1 MIANGVM
8 ERHML
13 HSPLNYTGG
22 KERILP
28 FLLDLFPK
36 DIDCFYDMFC
46 GGLNVSLNVESK
58 SVVANDINTRLM
70 GIFRAVAEYDDFES
84 LNERIHVIIRANRLH
99 SDDGVASLIDG
110 VDVNQRTVSAEG
122 YASLRDSYNTTG
134 DPVEL
139 LVLLFYSF
147 SNQMRFNREFKFN
160 MPIGKSCYNF
170 KNMMEL
176 REVHRTIRERGFRF
190 TSGSFTDFD
199 VSQFNKGDFVYCDPP
214 YLITTATYNE
224 SNNDESGWNDDDER
238 RLYAFLDSV
247 NDAGVKF
254 GLSNAVQTNG
264 RTNKILND
272 WMGKYS
278 VFHPDI
284 RYSNANYHR
293 KNKDGD
299 TTVEVYVTNDMSA
312 VDNRLKQIVLF

>member
-1 MIANGVM
+1 M
-8 ERHML
+8 

-36 DIDCFYDMFC
+36 DIGCFYDMFC

-70 GIFRAVAEYDDFES
+70 GIFRAVASYEDFES
-84 LNERIHVIIRANRLH
+84 LNDRIHGIIRANRLH
-99 SDDGVASLIDG
+99 SDDGLDSLIDG
-110 VDVNQRTVSAEG
+110 IDVSAGTVNAEG
-122 YASLRDSYNTTG
+122 YASLRDSYNATN

-147 SNQMRFNREFKFN
+147 SNQMRFNRQFKFN
-160 MPIGKSCYNF
+160 MPVGKSCYNF
-170 KNMMEL
+170 KNMTEL
-176 REVHRTIRERGFRF
+176 KEMHRTIRERGFRF

-199 VSQFNKGDFVYCDPP
+199 ASQFSKGDFVYCDPP

-224 SNNDESGWNDDDER
+224 SNNDESGWDDDDER

-247 NDAGVKF
+247 NDAGVRF

-264 RTNKILND
+264 RINTILND

-293 KNKDGD
+293 KNKGGD
-299 TTVEVYVTNDMSA
+299 TTIEVYVTNDRSA
-312 VDNRLKQIVLF
+312 VDNRLKQVALF

>member
-1 MIANGVM
+1 M
-8 ERHML
+8 ERHIL

-36 DIDCFYDMFC
+36 DIECFYDMFC
-46 GGLNVSLNVESK
+46 GGLNVSLNVKSK

-84 LNERIHVIIRANRLH
+84 LNGRIHGIIRANRIH
-99 SDDGVASLIDG
+99 SDDGATSLIDG
-110 VDVNQRTVSAEG
+110 VSVSAGTVSAEG

-134 DPVEL
+134 DPIEL

-147 SNQMRFNREFKFN
+147 SNQMRFNRQFKFN
-160 MPIGKSCYNF
+160 MPVGKSCYNF
-170 KNMMEL
+170 KNMTEL
-176 REVHRTIRERGFRF
+176 REMHRTIRERGFRF

-199 VSQFNKGDFVYCDPP
+199 ASQFSKGDFVYCDPP

-224 SNNDESGWNDDDER
+224 SNNDESGWDEDDEK
-238 RLYAFLDSV
+238 RLYAFLDSI
-247 NDAGVKF
+247 NDAGVRF

-264 RTNKILND
+264 RINTTLND

-278 VFHPDI
+278 VFYPDI
-284 RYSNANYHR
+284 RYSNASYHR
-293 KNKDGD
+293 RNKGGD
-299 TTVEVYVTNDMSA
+299 TTVEVYVTNDRSA
-312 VDNRLKQIVLF
+312 VDSRLKQVVLF

>member
-1 MIANGVM
+1 M
-8 ERHML
+8 ERHIL

-36 DIDCFYDMFC
+36 DIVCFYDMFC

-70 GIFRAVAEYDDFES
+70 GIFRAVAAYDDFES
-84 LNERIHVIIRANRLH
+84 LNDRIHGIIRANRLH
-99 SDDGVASLIDG
+99 SDDGTASLIDG
-110 VDVNQRTVSAEG
+110 IDVSAGTVNAEG
-122 YASLRDSYNTTG
+122 YASLRDSYNATS

-147 SNQMRFNREFKFN
+147 SNQMRFNRQFKFN

-170 KNMMEL
+170 KNMTEL
-176 REVHRTIRERGFRF
+176 KEMHRTIRERGFRF
-190 TSGSFTDFD
+190 TSGSFKDFD

-238 RLYAFLDSV
+238 SLYAFLDSV
-247 NDAGVKF
+247 NDAGVRF

-264 RTNKILND
+264 RTNTILND

-293 KNKDGD
+293 KNKGGD
-299 TTVEVYVTNDMSA
+299 TTIEVYVTNDKSA
-312 VDNRLKQIVLF
+312 ADNRLKQAVLF

>member
-1 MIANGVM
+1 M
-8 ERHML
+8 ERHIL

-36 DIDCFYDMFC
+36 DIECFYDMFC

-84 LNERIHVIIRANRLH
+84 LNGRIHGIIRANRLH
-99 SDDGVASLIDG
+99 SDDGATSLIDG
-110 VDVNQRTVSAEG
+110 INVSAGTVSAEG

-134 DPVEL
+134 DPIEL

-147 SNQMRFNREFKFN
+147 SNQMRFNRQFKFN
-160 MPIGKSCYNF
+160 MPVGKSCYNF
-170 KNMMEL
+170 KNMTEL
-176 REVHRTIRERGFRF
+176 REMHRTIRERGFRF

-199 VSQFNKGDFVYCDPP
+199 ASQFSKGDFVYCDPP

-224 SNNDESGWNDDDER
+224 SNNDESGWDDDDEK
-238 RLYAFLDSV
+238 RLYAFLDSID
-247 NDAGVKF
+247 DAGVRF

-264 RTNKILND
+264 RINTILND

-278 VFHPDI
+278 VFYPDI
-284 RYSNANYHR
+284 RYSNASYHR
-293 KNKDGD
+293 RNKGGD
-299 TTVEVYVTNDMSA
+299 TTVEVYVTNDRSA
-312 VDNRLKQIVLF
+312 VDSRLKQAVLF

>member
-1 MIANGVM
+1 M
-8 ERHML
+8 

-36 DIDCFYDMFC
+36 DIGCFYDMFC

-70 GIFRAVAEYDDFES
+70 GIFRAVAAYDDFES
-84 LNERIHVIIRANRLH
+84 LNDRIHGIIRANRLH
-99 SDDGVASLIDG
+99 SDDGSASLIDG
-110 VDVNQRTVSAEG
+110 IDVSAGTVNAEG
-122 YASLRDSYNTTG
+122 YASLRDSYNATS

-147 SNQMRFNREFKFN
+147 SNQMRFNRQFKFN

-170 KNMMEL
+170 KNMTEL
-176 REVHRTIRERGFRF
+176 KEMHRTIRERGFRF

-199 VSQFNKGDFVYCDPP
+199 ASQFSKGDFVYCDPP

-247 NDAGVKF
+247 NDAGVRF

-264 RTNKILND
+264 RINAILNG

-278 VFHPDI
+278 VFYPDI
-284 RYSNANYHR
+284 RYSNASYHR
-293 KNKDGD
+293 RNKGGD
-299 TTVEVYVTNDMSA
+299 TTVEVYVTNDRSA
-312 VDNRLKQIVLF
+312 VDSRLKQVVLF

>member
-1 MIANGVM
+1 M
-8 ERHML
+8 ERQIL

-36 DIDCFYDMFC
+36 DIGCFYDMFC

-70 GIFRAVAEYDDFES
+70 GIFRAVAGYDDFES
-84 LNERIHVIIRANRLH
+84 LNDRIHGIIRANRLH
-99 SDDGVASLIDG
+99 SDDGLDSLIDG
-110 VDVNQRTVSAEG
+110 IDVSAGTVNAEG
-122 YASLRDSYNTTG
+122 YASLRDSYNATN

-147 SNQMRFNREFKFN
+147 SNQMRFNRQFKFN
-160 MPIGKSCYNF
+160 MPVGKSCYNF
-170 KNMMEL
+170 KNMTEL
-176 REVHRTIRERGFRF
+176 KEMHRTIRERGFRF

-199 VSQFNKGDFVYCDPP
+199 ASQFSKGDFVYCDPP

-224 SNNDESGWNDDDER
+224 SNNDESGWDDDDER

-247 NDAGVKF
+247 NDAGVRF

-264 RTNKILND
+264 RINTILND

-293 KNKDGD
+293 KNKGCD
-299 TTVEVYVTNDMSA
+299 TTIEVYVTNDRSA
-312 VDNRLKQIVLF
+312 VDNRLKQVALF

>member
-1 MIANGVM
+1 M
-8 ERHML
+8 ERHIL

-36 DIDCFYDMFC
+36 DIECFYDMFC

-84 LNERIHVIIRANRLH
+84 LNGRIHGIIRASRLH
-99 SDDGVASLIDG
+99 SDDGATSLIDG
-110 VDVNQRTVSAEG
+110 INVSAGTVSAEG

-134 DPVEL
+134 DPIEL

-147 SNQMRFNREFKFN
+147 SNQMRFNRQFKFN
-160 MPIGKSCYNF
+160 MPVGKSCYNF
-170 KNMMEL
+170 KNMTEL
-176 REVHRTIRERGFRF
+176 REMHRTIRERGFRF

-199 VSQFNKGDFVYCDPP
+199 ASQFSKGDFVYCDPP

-224 SNNDESGWNDDDER
+224 SNNDESGWDEDDEK
-238 RLYAFLDSV
+238 RLYAFLDSID
-247 NDAGVKF
+247 DAGVRF

-264 RTNKILND
+264 RINTALND

-278 VFHPDI
+278 VFYPDI
-284 RYSNANYHR
+284 RYSNASYHR
-293 KNKDGD
+293 RNKGGD
-299 TTVEVYVTNDMSA
+299 TTVEVYVTNDRSA
-312 VDNRLKQIVLF
+312 VDSRLKQAVLF

>member
-1 MIANGVM
+1 M
-8 ERHML
+8 ERQIL

-36 DIDCFYDMFC
+36 DIGCFYDMFC

-70 GIFRAVAEYDDFES
+70 GIFRAVAAYDDFES
-84 LNERIHVIIRANRLH
+84 LNDRIHGIIRANRLH
-99 SDDGVASLIDG
+99 SDDGSASLIDG
-110 VDVNQRTVSAEG
+110 IDVSAGTVNAEG
-122 YASLRDSYNTTG
+122 YASLRDSYNATS

-147 SNQMRFNREFKFN
+147 SNQMRFNRQFKFN
-160 MPIGKSCYNF
+160 MPVGKSCYNF
-170 KNMMEL
+170 KNMTEL
-176 REVHRTIRERGFRF
+176 KEMHRTIRERGFRF
-190 TSGSFTDFD
+190 TSGSFKDFD

-224 SNNDESGWNDDDER
+224 SNNDESGWDDDDER

-247 NDAGVKF
+247 NDAGVRF

-264 RTNKILND
+264 RINKILND

-293 KNKDGD
+293 KNKGGD
-299 TTVEVYVTNDMSA
+299 TTIEVYVTNDRSA
-312 VDNRLKQIVLF
+312 VDNRLKQAVLF

>member
-1 MIANGVM
+1 M
-8 ERHML
+8 ERQIL

-36 DIDCFYDMFC
+36 DIGCFYDMFC

-70 GIFRAVAEYDDFES
+70 GIFRAVASYDDFES
-84 LNERIHVIIRANRLH
+84 LNDRIHGIIRANRLH
-99 SDDGVASLIDG
+99 SDDGSASLIDG
-110 VDVNQRTVSAEG
+110 IDVSAGTVNAEG
-122 YASLRDSYNTTG
+122 YASLRDSYNATS

-147 SNQMRFNREFKFN
+147 SNQMRFNRQFKFN
-160 MPIGKSCYNF
+160 MPVGKSCYNF
-170 KNMMEL
+170 KNMTEL
-176 REVHRTIRERGFRF
+176 KEMHRTIRERGFRF

-247 NDAGVKF
+247 NDAGVRF

-264 RTNKILND
+264 RINKILND

-293 KNKDGD
+293 KNKGGD
-299 TTVEVYVTNDMSA
+299 TTIEVYVTNDRSA
-312 VDNRLKQIVLF
+312 VDNRLKQAVLF

>member
-1 MIANGVM
+1 M
-8 ERHML
+8 ERHIL

-36 DIDCFYDMFC
+36 DIECFYDMFC

-84 LNERIHVIIRANRLH
+84 LNGRIHGIIRANRLH
-99 SDDGVASLIDG
+99 SDDGATSLIDG
-110 VDVNQRTVSAEG
+110 INVSAGTVSAEG

-134 DPVEL
+134 DPIEL

-147 SNQMRFNREFKFN
+147 SNQMRFNRQFKFN
-160 MPIGKSCYNF
+160 MPVGKSCYNF
-170 KNMMEL
+170 KNMTEL
-176 REVHRTIRERGFRF
+176 REMHRTIRERGFRF

-199 VSQFNKGDFVYCDPP
+199 ASQFSKGDFVYCDPP

-224 SNNDESGWNDDDER
+224 SNNDESGWDDDDEK
-238 RLYAFLDSV
+238 RLYAFLDSID
-247 NDAGVKF
+247 DAGVRF

-264 RTNKILND
+264 RINTTLND

-278 VFHPDI
+278 VFYPDI
-284 RYSNANYHR
+284 RYSNASYHR
-293 KNKDGD
+293 RNKGGD
-299 TTVEVYVTNDMSA
+299 TTVEVYVTNDRSA
-312 VDNRLKQIVLF
+312 VDSRLKQAVLF

>member
-1 MIANGVM
+1 M
-8 ERHML
+8 ERQIL

-36 DIDCFYDMFC
+36 DIGCFYDMFC

-70 GIFRAVAEYDDFES
+70 GIFRAVAAYDDFES
-84 LNERIHVIIRANRLH
+84 LNDRIHGIIRANRLH
-99 SDDGVASLIDG
+99 SDDGSASLIDG
-110 VDVNQRTVSAEG
+110 IDVSAGTVNAEG
-122 YASLRDSYNTTG
+122 YASLRDSYNATS

-147 SNQMRFNREFKFN
+147 SNQMRFNRQFKFN

-170 KNMMEL
+170 KNMTEL
-176 REVHRTIRERGFRF
+176 KEMHRTIRERGFRF

-199 VSQFNKGDFVYCDPP
+199 ASQFNKGDFVYCDPP

-224 SNNDESGWNDDDER
+224 SNNDESGWNDDDEK

-247 NDAGVKF
+247 NDAGVRF

-264 RTNKILND
+264 RINTILND

-293 KNKDGD
+293 RNKGGD
-299 TTVEVYVTNDMSA
+299 TTIEVYVTNDRSA
-312 VDNRLKQIVLF
+312 VDNRLKQVVLF

>member
-1 MIANGVM
+1 M
-8 ERHML
+8 ERHIL

-36 DIDCFYDMFC
+36 DIECFYDMFC

-84 LNERIHVIIRANRLH
+84 LNGRIHGIIRANRLH
-99 SDDGVASLIDG
+99 SDDGMDSLIDG
-110 VDVNQRTVSAEG
+110 VSVSAGTVSAEG

-147 SNQMRFNREFKFN
+147 SNQMRFNRQFKFN
-160 MPIGKSCYNF
+160 MPVGKSCYNF
-170 KNMMEL
+170 KNMTEL
-176 REVHRTIRERGFRF
+176 REMHRTIRERGFRF

-199 VSQFNKGDFVYCDPP
+199 ASQFSKGDFVYCDPP

-224 SNNDESGWNDDDER
+224 SNNDESGWDEDDEK

-247 NDAGVKF
+247 NDAGVRF

-264 RTNKILND
+264 RINAILND

-278 VFHPDI
+278 VFYPDI
-284 RYSNANYHR
+284 RYSNASYHR
-293 KNKDGD
+293 RNKGGD
-299 TTVEVYVTNDMSA
+299 TTVEVYVTNDRSA
-312 VDNRLKQIVLF
+312 VDSRLKQVVLF

>member
-1 MIANGVM
+1 M
-8 ERHML
+8 ERHIL

-36 DIDCFYDMFC
+36 DIECFYDMFC

-70 GIFRAVAEYDDFES
+70 GIVRAVAEYDDFES
-84 LNERIHVIIRANRLH
+84 LNGRIHGIIRANRLH
-99 SDDGVASLIDG
+99 SDDGMASLIDG
-110 VDVNQRTVSAEG
+110 VSVSAGTVSAEG
-122 YASLRDSYNTTG
+122 YASLRDSYNATN

-147 SNQMRFNREFKFN
+147 SNQMRFNRQFKFN
-160 MPIGKSCYNF
+160 MPVGKSCYNF
-170 KNMMEL
+170 KNMTEL
-176 REVHRTIRERGFRF
+176 KEMHRTIRERGFRF

-199 VSQFNKGDFVYCDPP
+199 ASQFSKGDFVYCDPP

-224 SNNDESGWNDDDER
+224 SNNDESGWDDDDER
-238 RLYAFLDSV
+238 RLYAFLDSMD
-247 NDAGVKF
+247 DAGVRF

-264 RTNKILND
+264 RINTILND

-278 VFHPDI
+278 VFYPDI
-284 RYSNANYHR
+284 RYSNASYHR
-293 KNKDGD
+293 RNKGGD
-299 TTVEVYVTNDMSA
+299 TTIEVYVTNDRSA
-312 VDNRLKQIVLF
+312 VDNRLKQVALF

>member
-1 MIANGVM
+1 M
-8 ERHML
+8 
-13 HSPLNYTGG
+13 NYTGG

-36 DIDCFYDMFC
+36 DIECFYDLFC

-70 GIFRAVAEYDDFES
+70 GIFRAVATYDDFES
-84 LNERIHVIIRANRLH
+84 LNDRIHGIIRANRLH
-99 SDDGVASLIDG
+99 SDDGSASLIDG
-110 VDVNQRTVSAEG
+110 IDVSAGTVNAEG
-122 YASLRDSYNTTG
+122 YASLRDSYNATS

-147 SNQMRFNREFKFN
+147 SNQMRFNRQFKFN
-160 MPIGKSCYNF
+160 MPVGKSCYNF
-170 KNMMEL
+170 KNMTEL
-176 REVHRTIRERGFRF
+176 KEMHRTIRERGFRF
-190 TSGSFTDFD
+190 TSGSFADFD

-247 NDAGVKF
+247 NDAGVRF

-264 RTNKILND
+264 RINKILND
-272 WMGKYS
+272 WMRKYS

-293 KNKDGD
+293 RNKGGD
-299 TTVEVYVTNDMSA
+299 TTIEVYVTNDRSA
-312 VDNRLKQIVLF
+312 VDNRLKQVVLF

>member
-1 MIANGVM
+1 M
-8 ERHML
+8 ERQIL

-36 DIDCFYDMFC
+36 DIVCFYDMFC

-70 GIFRAVAEYDDFES
+70 GIFRAVAAYDDFES
-84 LNERIHVIIRANRLH
+84 LNDRIHGIIRANRLH
-99 SDDGVASLIDG
+99 SADGSASLIDG
-110 VDVNQRTVSAEG
+110 IDVSAGTVNAEG
-122 YASLRDSYNTTG
+122 YASLRDSYNATS

-147 SNQMRFNREFKFN
+147 SNQMRFNRQFKFN
-160 MPIGKSCYNF
+160 MPVGKSCYNF
-170 KNMMEL
+170 KNMTEL
-176 REVHRTIRERGFRF
+176 KEMHRTIRERGFRF
-190 TSGSFTDFD
+190 TSGSLKDFD
-199 VSQFNKGDFVYCDPP
+199 ASQCNKGEFVYCDPP

-224 SNNDESGWNDDDER
+224 SNNDESGWDDDDER

-247 NDAGVKF
+247 NDAGVRF

-264 RTNKILND
+264 RINKILND

-293 KNKDGD
+293 KNKGGD
-299 TTVEVYVTNDMSA
+299 TTIEVYVTNDRSA
-312 VDNRLKQIVLF
+312 VDNRLKQAVLF

>member
-1 MIANGVM
+1 M
-8 ERHML
+8 
-13 HSPLNYTGG
+13 NYTGG

-36 DIDCFYDMFC
+36 DTECFYDMFC

-84 LNERIHVIIRANRLH
+84 LNGRIHGIIRANRLH
-99 SDDGVASLIDG
+99 SDDGATSLIDG
-110 VDVNQRTVSAEG
+110 INVSAGTVSAEG

-134 DPVEL
+134 DPIEL

-147 SNQMRFNREFKFN
+147 SNQMRFNRQFKFN
-160 MPIGKSCYNF
+160 MPVGKSCYNF
-170 KNMMEL
+170 KNMTEL
-176 REVHRTIRERGFRF
+176 REMHRTIQERGFRF

-199 VSQFNKGDFVYCDPP
+199 ASQFSKGDFVYCDPP

-224 SNNDESGWNDDDER
+224 SNNDESGWDEDDEK
-238 RLYAFLDSV
+238 RLYAFLDSID
-247 NDAGVKF
+247 DAGVRF

-264 RTNKILND
+264 RINTTLYD

-278 VFHPDI
+278 VFYPDI
-284 RYSNANYHR
+284 RYSNASYHR
-293 KNKDGD
+293 RNKGGD
-299 TTVEVYVTNDMSA
+299 TTVEVYVTNDRSA
-312 VDNRLKQIVLF
+312 VDNRLKQVVLF

>member
-1 MIANGVM
+1 M
-8 ERHML
+8 ERQIL

-36 DIDCFYDMFC
+36 DIGCFYDMFC

-70 GIFRAVAEYDDFES
+70 GIFRAVAGYDDFES
-84 LNERIHVIIRANRLH
+84 LNDRIHGIIRANRLH
-99 SDDGVASLIDG
+99 SDDGLDSLIDG
-110 VDVNQRTVSAEG
+110 VDVSAGTVNAEG
-122 YASLRDSYNTTG
+122 YASLRDSYNATN

-147 SNQMRFNREFKFN
+147 SNQMRFNRQFKFN
-160 MPIGKSCYNF
+160 MPVGKSCYNF
-170 KNMMEL
+170 KNMTEL
-176 REVHRTIRERGFRF
+176 KEMHRTIRERGFRF

-199 VSQFNKGDFVYCDPP
+199 ASQFSKGDFVYCDPP

-224 SNNDESGWNDDDER
+224 SNNDESGWDDDDER

-247 NDAGVKF
+247 NDAGVRF

-264 RTNKILND
+264 RINTILND

-293 KNKDGD
+293 KNKGGD
-299 TTVEVYVTNDMSA
+299 TTIEVYVTNDRSA
-312 VDNRLKQIVLF
+312 VDNRLKQVALF

>member
-1 MIANGVM
+1 M
-8 ERHML
+8 

-36 DIDCFYDMFC
+36 DIGCFYDMFC

-70 GIFRAVAEYDDFES
+70 GIFRAVAGYDDFES
-84 LNERIHVIIRANRLH
+84 LNDRIHGIIRANRLH
-99 SDDGVASLIDG
+99 SDDGLDSLIDG
-110 VDVNQRTVSAEG
+110 VDVSAGTVNAEG
-122 YASLRDSYNTTG
+122 YASLRDSYNATS

-147 SNQMRFNREFKFN
+147 SNQMRFNRQFKFN
-160 MPIGKSCYNF
+160 MPVGKSCYNF
-170 KNMMEL
+170 KNMTEL
-176 REVHRTIRERGFRF
+176 KEMHRTIRERGFRF

-199 VSQFNKGDFVYCDPP
+199 ASQFSKGDFVYCDPP

-224 SNNDESGWNDDDER
+224 SNNDESGWDDDDER

-247 NDAGVKF
+247 NDAGVRF

-264 RTNKILND
+264 RINTILND

-293 KNKDGD
+293 KNKGCD
-299 TTVEVYVTNDMSA
+299 TTIEVYVTNDRSA
-312 VDNRLKQIVLF
+312 VDNRLKQVALF

>member
-1 MIANGVM
+1 M
-8 ERHML
+8 

-36 DIDCFYDMFC
+36 DIGCFYDMFC

-70 GIFRAVAEYDDFES
+70 GIFRAVAAYDDFES
-84 LNERIHVIIRANRLH
+84 LNDRIHGIIHANRLH
-99 SDDGVASLIDG
+99 SDDGSASLIDG
-110 VDVNQRTVSAEG
+110 IDVSAGTVNAEG
-122 YASLRDSYNTTG
+122 YASLRDSYNATS

-147 SNQMRFNREFKFN
+147 SNQMRFNRQFKFN

-170 KNMMEL
+170 KNMTEL
-176 REVHRTIRERGFRF
+176 KEMHRTIRERGFRF
-190 TSGSFTDFD
+190 TSGSFKDFD

-247 NDAGVKF
+247 NDAGVRF

-264 RTNKILND
+264 RINTILND
-272 WMGKYS
+272 WMRKYS

-293 KNKDGD
+293 RNKGGD
-299 TTVEVYVTNDMSA
+299 TTLEVYVTNDRSA
-312 VDNRLKQIVLF
+312 VDNRLKQVVLF

>member
-1 MIANGVM
+1 M
-8 ERHML
+8 ERQIL

-36 DIDCFYDMFC
+36 DIECFYDLFC
-46 GGLNVSLNVESK
+46 GGLNVSLNATSK

-84 LNERIHVIIRANRLH
+84 LNERICGIIHANRLH
-99 SDDGVASLIDG
+99 SGDGSDSLIDG
-110 VDVNQRTVSAEG
+110 IDVNAGTVNAEG

-134 DPVEL
+134 DPLEL

-147 SNQMRFNREFKFN
+147 SNQMRFNRQFKFN
-160 MPIGKSCYNF
+160 MPVGKSCYNF
-170 KNMMEL
+170 KNMTEL
-176 REVHRTIRERGFRF
+176 REMHRTIRTRGFRF
-190 TSGSFTDFD
+190 TSCSFVDFD
-199 VSQFNKGDFVYCDPP
+199 VSQFAKRDFVYCDPP

-224 SNNDESGWNDDDER
+224 STNDESGWGEDDER

-264 RTNKILND
+264 RTNMILND

-278 VFHPDI
+278 VFYPDI

-293 KNKDGD
+293 KNKEND
-299 TTVEVYVTNDMSA
+299 TTVEVYVTNDRSA
-312 VDNRLKQIVLF
+312 TDNRATQGLLF

>member
-1 MIANGVM
+1 M
-8 ERHML
+8 ERQIL

-36 DIDCFYDMFC
+36 DIECFYDMFC

-70 GIFRAVAEYDDFES
+70 GIFRAVAAYDDFES
-84 LNERIHVIIRANRLH
+84 LNDRIHGIIRANRLH
-99 SDDGVASLIDG
+99 SDDGSASLIDG
-110 VDVNQRTVSAEG
+110 IDVSAGTVNAEG
-122 YASLRDSYNTTG
+122 YASLRDSYNATS

-147 SNQMRFNREFKFN
+147 SNQMRFNRQFKFN
-160 MPIGKSCYNF
+160 MPVGKSCYNF
-170 KNMMEL
+170 KNMTEL
-176 REVHRTIRERGFRF
+176 KEMHRTIRERGFRF
-190 TSGSFTDFD
+190 TSGSFKDFD

-224 SNNDESGWNDDDER
+224 SNNDESGWDDDDER

-247 NDAGVKF
+247 NDAGVRF

-264 RTNKILND
+264 RINKILND

-293 KNKDGD
+293 RNKGGD
-299 TTVEVYVTNDMSA
+299 TTIEVYVTNDRSA
-312 VDNRLKQIVLF
+312 VDNRLKQAVLF

>member
-1 MIANGVM
+1 M
-8 ERHML
+8 
-13 HSPLNYTGG
+13 
-22 KERILP
+22 
-28 FLLDLFPK
+28 
-36 DIDCFYDMFC
+36 
-46 GGLNVSLNVESK
+46 
-58 SVVANDINTRLM
+58 
-70 GIFRAVAEYDDFES
+70 
-84 LNERIHVIIRANRLH
+84 
-99 SDDGVASLIDG
+99 
-110 VDVNQRTVSAEG
+110 
-122 YASLRDSYNTTG
+122 RDSYNATS

-147 SNQMRFNREFKFN
+147 SNQMRFNRQFKFN

-170 KNMMEL
+170 KNMTEL
-176 REVHRTIRERGFRF
+176 KEMHRTIRERGFRF
-190 TSGSFTDFD
+190 TSGSFKDFD

-247 NDAGVKF
+247 NDAGVRF

-264 RTNKILND
+264 RINTILND

-293 KNKDGD
+293 RNKGGD
-299 TTVEVYVTNDMSA
+299 TTVEVYVTNDRSA
-312 VDNRLKQIVLF
+312 VDNRLKQAALF

>member
-1 MIANGVM
+1 M
-8 ERHML
+8 ERHIL

-36 DIDCFYDMFC
+36 DIECFYDMFC

-84 LNERIHVIIRANRLH
+84 LNGRIHGIIRANRLH
-99 SDDGVASLIDG
+99 SDDGMASLIDG
-110 VDVNQRTVSAEG
+110 VSVSAGTVSAEG

-134 DPVEL
+134 DPIEL

-147 SNQMRFNREFKFN
+147 SNQMRFNRQFKFN
-160 MPIGKSCYNF
+160 MPVGKSCYNF
-170 KNMMEL
+170 KNMTEL
-176 REVHRTIRERGFRF
+176 KEMHRTIRERGFRF

-199 VSQFNKGDFVYCDPP
+199 ASQFSKGDFVYCDPP
-214 YLITTATYNE
+214 FLITTATYNE
-224 SNNDESGWNDDDER
+224 SNNDESGWDDDDER

-247 NDAGVKF
+247 NDAGVRF

-264 RTNKILND
+264 RINTILND

-278 VFHPDI
+278 VFYPDI
-284 RYSNANYHR
+284 RYSNASYHR
-293 KNKDGD
+293 RNKGGD
-299 TTVEVYVTNDMSA
+299 TTVEVYVTNDRSA
-312 VDNRLKQIVLF
+312 VDSRLKQAVLF

>member
-1 MIANGVM
+1 M
-8 ERHML
+8 

-36 DIDCFYDMFC
+36 DIGCFYDMFC

-70 GIFRAVAEYDDFES
+70 GIFRAVASYEDFES
-84 LNERIHVIIRANRLH
+84 LNDRIHGIIRANRLH
-99 SDDGVASLIDG
+99 SDDGLDSLIDG
-110 VDVNQRTVSAEG
+110 VDVSAGTVNAEG
-122 YASLRDSYNTTG
+122 YASLRDSYNATN

-147 SNQMRFNREFKFN
+147 SNQMRFNRQFKFN
-160 MPIGKSCYNF
+160 MPVGKSCYNF
-170 KNMMEL
+170 KNMTEL
-176 REVHRTIRERGFRF
+176 KEMHRTIRERGFRF

-199 VSQFNKGDFVYCDPP
+199 ASQFSKGDFVYCDPP

-224 SNNDESGWNDDDER
+224 SNNDESGWDDDDER

-247 NDAGVKF
+247 NDAGVRF

-264 RTNKILND
+264 RINTILND

-293 KNKDGD
+293 KNKGGD
-299 TTVEVYVTNDMSA
+299 TTIEVYVTNDRSA
-312 VDNRLKQIVLF
+312 VDNRLKQVALF

>member
-1 MIANGVM
+1 M
-8 ERHML
+8 
-13 HSPLNYTGG
+13 NYTGG

-36 DIDCFYDMFC
+36 DIECFYDMFC

-70 GIFRAVAEYDDFES
+70 GIFRAVAAYDDFES
-84 LNERIHVIIRANRLH
+84 LNDRIHGIIRANRLH
-99 SDDGVASLIDG
+99 SDDGSASLIDG
-110 VDVNQRTVSAEG
+110 IDVSAGTVNAEG
-122 YASLRDSYNTTG
+122 YASLRDSYNATS

-147 SNQMRFNREFKFN
+147 SNQMRFNRQFKFN
-160 MPIGKSCYNF
+160 MPVGKSCYNF
-170 KNMMEL
+170 KNMTEL
-176 REVHRTIRERGFRF
+176 KEMHRTIRERGFRF
-190 TSGSFTDFD
+190 TSGSFKDFD

-224 SNNDESGWNDDDER
+224 SNNDESGWDDDDER

-247 NDAGVKF
+247 NDAGVRF

-264 RTNKILND
+264 RINKILND

-293 KNKDGD
+293 RNKGGD
-299 TTVEVYVTNDMSA
+299 TTIEVYVTNDRSA
-312 VDNRLKQIVLF
+312 VDNRLKQAVLF

>member
-1 MIANGVM
+1 M
-8 ERHML
+8 ERQIL

-36 DIDCFYDMFC
+36 DIGCFYDMFC

-70 GIFRAVAEYDDFES
+70 GIFRAVAGYDDFES
-84 LNERIHVIIRANRLH
+84 LNDRIHGIIRANRLH
-99 SDDGVASLIDG
+99 SDDGLDSLIDG
-110 VDVNQRTVSAEG
+110 VDVSAGTVNAEG
-122 YASLRDSYNTTG
+122 YASLRDSYNATS

-147 SNQMRFNREFKFN
+147 SNQMRFNRQFKFN
-160 MPIGKSCYNF
+160 MPVGKSCYNF
-170 KNMMEL
+170 KNMTEL
-176 REVHRTIRERGFRF
+176 KEMHRTIRERGFRF

-199 VSQFNKGDFVYCDPP
+199 ASQFSKGDFVYCDPP

-224 SNNDESGWNDDDER
+224 SNNDESGWDDDDER

-247 NDAGVKF
+247 NDAGVRF

-264 RTNKILND
+264 RINTILND

-293 KNKDGD
+293 KNKGCD
-299 TTVEVYVTNDMSA
+299 TTIEVYVTNDRSA
-312 VDNRLKQIVLF
+312 VDNRLKQVALF

>member
-8 ERHML
+8 ERHIL

-28 FLLDLFPK
+28 FLLDMFPK
-36 DIDCFYDMFC
+36 DIGCFYDMFC
-46 GGLNVSLNVESK
+46 GGLNVSLNVKSK

-70 GIFRAVAEYDDFES
+70 GIFMAVAEYDDFES

-134 DPVEL
+134 DPIEL

-160 MPIGKSCYNF
+160 MPVGKSYYNF

-254 GLSNAVQTNG
+254 GLSNAVHTNG
-264 RTNKILND
+264 RTNEILND

-278 VFHPDI
+278 VFHPCI

-312 VDNRLKQIVLF
+312 VDNRLKQIALF

>member
-1 MIANGVM
+1 M
-8 ERHML
+8 ERHIL

-36 DIDCFYDMFC
+36 DIECFYDMFC

-84 LNERIHVIIRANRLH
+84 LNGRIHGIIRANRLH
-99 SDDGVASLIDG
+99 SDDGMASLIDG
-110 VDVNQRTVSAEG
+110 VSVSAGTVSAEG
-122 YASLRDSYNTTG
+122 YASLRDSYNATN

-147 SNQMRFNREFKFN
+147 SNQMRFNRQFKFN
-160 MPIGKSCYNF
+160 MPVGKSCYNF
-170 KNMMEL
+170 KNMTEL
-176 REVHRTIRERGFRF
+176 KEMHRTIRERGFRF

-199 VSQFNKGDFVYCDPP
+199 ASQFSKGDFVYCDPP
-214 YLITTATYNE
+214 YMITTATYNE
-224 SNNDESGWNDDDER
+224 SNNDESGWDDDDER
-238 RLYAFLDSV
+238 RLYAFLDSID
-247 NDAGVKF
+247 DAGVRF

-264 RTNKILND
+264 RINTILND

-278 VFHPDI
+278 VFYPDI
-284 RYSNANYHR
+284 RYSNASYHR
-293 KNKDGD
+293 RNKGGD
-299 TTVEVYVTNDMSA
+299 TTIEVYVTNDRSA
-312 VDNRLKQIVLF
+312 VDNRLKQVALF

>member
-1 MIANGVM
+1 M
-8 ERHML
+8 ERHIL

-36 DIDCFYDMFC
+36 DIECFYDMFC

-84 LNERIHVIIRANRLH
+84 LNGRIHGIIRANRLH
-99 SDDGVASLIDG
+99 SDDGATSLIDG
-110 VDVNQRTVSAEG
+110 INVSAGTVSAEG

-134 DPVEL
+134 DPIEL

-147 SNQMRFNREFKFN
+147 SNQMRFNRQFKFN
-160 MPIGKSCYNF
+160 MPVGKSCYNF
-170 KNMMEL
+170 KNMTEL
-176 REVHRTIRERGFRF
+176 REMHRTIQERGFRF

-199 VSQFNKGDFVYCDPP
+199 ASQFSKGDFVYCDPP

-224 SNNDESGWNDDDER
+224 SNNDESGWDEDDEK
-238 RLYAFLDSV
+238 RLYAFLDSID
-247 NDAGVKF
+247 DAGVRF

-264 RTNKILND
+264 RINTTLND

-278 VFHPDI
+278 VFYPDI
-284 RYSNANYHR
+284 RYSNASYHR
-293 KNKDGD
+293 RNKGGD
-299 TTVEVYVTNDMSA
+299 TTVEVYVTNDRSA
-312 VDNRLKQIVLF
+312 VDNRLKQVVLF

>member
-1 MIANGVM
+1 M
-8 ERHML
+8 ERHIL

-36 DIDCFYDMFC
+36 DIECFYDMFC

-84 LNERIHVIIRANRLH
+84 LNGRIHGIIRANRLH
-99 SDDGVASLIDG
+99 SDDGMASLIDG
-110 VDVNQRTVSAEG
+110 VSVSAGTVSAEG
-122 YASLRDSYNTTG
+122 YASLRDSYNATN

-147 SNQMRFNREFKFN
+147 SNQMRFNRQFKFN
-160 MPIGKSCYNF
+160 MPVGKSCYNF
-170 KNMMEL
+170 KNMTEL
-176 REVHRTIRERGFRF
+176 KEMHRTIRERGFRF

-199 VSQFNKGDFVYCDPP
+199 ASQFSKGDFVYCDPP

-224 SNNDESGWNDDDER
+224 SNNDESGWDDDDER
-238 RLYAFLDSV
+238 RLYAFLDSID
-247 NDAGVKF
+247 DAGVRF

-264 RTNKILND
+264 RINTILND

-278 VFHPDI
+278 VFYPDI
-284 RYSNANYHR
+284 RYSNASYHR
-293 KNKDGD
+293 RNKGGD
-299 TTVEVYVTNDMSA
+299 TTVEVYVTNDRSA
-312 VDNRLKQIVLF
+312 VDSRLKQAVLF

>member
-1 MIANGVM
+1 M
-8 ERHML
+8 

-36 DIDCFYDMFC
+36 DIGCFYDMFC

-70 GIFRAVAEYDDFES
+70 GIFRAVAAYDDFES
-84 LNERIHVIIRANRLH
+84 LNDRIHGIIRANRLH
-99 SDDGVASLIDG
+99 SDDGSDSLIDG
-110 VDVNQRTVSAEG
+110 IDVSAGTVNAEG
-122 YASLRDSYNTTG
+122 YASLRDSYNATS

-147 SNQMRFNREFKFN
+147 SNQMRFNRQFKFN

-170 KNMMEL
+170 KNMTEL
-176 REVHRTIRERGFRF
+176 KEMHRTIRERGFRF

-247 NDAGVKF
+247 NDAGVRF

-264 RTNKILND
+264 RINTILND

-293 KNKDGD
+293 KNKGGD
-299 TTVEVYVTNDMSA
+299 TTMEVYVTNDRSA
-312 VDNRLKQIVLF
+312 VDNRLKQAVLF

>member
-1 MIANGVM
+1 M
-8 ERHML
+8 ERHIL

-36 DIDCFYDMFC
+36 DIECFYDMFC

-84 LNERIHVIIRANRLH
+84 LNGRIHGIIRANRLH
-99 SDDGVASLIDG
+99 SDDGMASLIDG
-110 VDVNQRTVSAEG
+110 VSVSAGTVSAEG
-122 YASLRDSYNTTG
+122 YASLRDSYNATN

-147 SNQMRFNREFKFN
+147 SNQMRFNRQFKFN
-160 MPIGKSCYNF
+160 MPVGKSCYNF
-170 KNMMEL
+170 KNMTEL
-176 REVHRTIRERGFRF
+176 REMHRTIRERGFRF

-199 VSQFNKGDFVYCDPP
+199 TSQFSKGDFVYCDPP

-224 SNNDESGWNDDDER
+224 SNNDESGWDDDDDK
-238 RLYAFLDSV
+238 RLYAFLDSID
-247 NDAGVKF
+247 DAGVRF

-264 RTNKILND
+264 RINTILND

-284 RYSNANYHR
+284 RYSNASYHR
-293 KNKDGD
+293 KNKGGD
-299 TTVEVYVTNDMSA
+299 TTIEVYVTNDRSA
-312 VDNRLKQIVLF
+312 VDNRLKQVALF

>member
-1 MIANGVM
+1 M
-8 ERHML
+8 ERHIL

-36 DIDCFYDMFC
+36 DIECFYDMFC

-84 LNERIHVIIRANRLH
+84 LNGRIHGIIRANRLH
-99 SDDGVASLIDG
+99 SDDGATSLIDG
-110 VDVNQRTVSAEG
+110 VNVSAGTVSAEG

-134 DPVEL
+134 DPIEL

-147 SNQMRFNREFKFN
+147 SNQMRFNRQFKFN
-160 MPIGKSCYNF
+160 MPVGKSCYNF
-170 KNMMEL
+170 KNMTEL
-176 REVHRTIRERGFRF
+176 REMHRTIRERGFRF

-199 VSQFNKGDFVYCDPP
+199 ASQFSKGDFVYCDPP

-224 SNNDESGWNDDDER
+224 SNNDESGWDEDDEK
-238 RLYAFLDSV
+238 RLYAFLDSID
-247 NDAGVKF
+247 DAGVRF

-264 RTNKILND
+264 RINTALND

-278 VFHPDI
+278 VFYPDI
-284 RYSNANYHR
+284 RYSNASYHR
-293 KNKDGD
+293 RNKGGD
-299 TTVEVYVTNDMSA
+299 TTVEVYVTNDRSA
-312 VDNRLKQIVLF
+312 VDSRLKQAVLF

>member
-1 MIANGVM
+1 M
-8 ERHML
+8 ERQIL

-36 DIDCFYDMFC
+36 DIECFYDMFC

-70 GIFRAVAEYDDFES
+70 GIFRAVAGYDDFES
-84 LNERIHVIIRANRLH
+84 LNDRIHGIIRANRLH
-99 SDDGVASLIDG
+99 SDDGSASLIDG
-110 VDVNQRTVSAEG
+110 IDVSAGTVNAEG
-122 YASLRDSYNTTG
+122 YASLRDSYNATS

-147 SNQMRFNREFKFN
+147 SNQMRFNRQFKFN
-160 MPIGKSCYNF
+160 MPVGKSCYNF
-170 KNMMEL
+170 KNMTEL
-176 REVHRTIRERGFRF
+176 KEMHRTIRERGFRF

-224 SNNDESGWNDDDER
+224 SNNDESGWDDDDER

-247 NDAGVKF
+247 NDAGVRF

-264 RTNKILND
+264 RINKILND
-272 WMGKYS
+272 WMVKYS

-293 KNKDGD
+293 RNKGGD
-299 TTVEVYVTNDMSA
+299 TTIEVYVTNDRSA
-312 VDNRLKQIVLF
+312 VDNRLKQVVLF